1 MIKVGSK
8 VRCTISASQ
17 LSKEIGI
24 VKEIEDNIALVYY
37 PDLDERDLIDDV
49 TFLHNNNGKYK
60 EEKYIWLD
68 IKMIKEI
75 EEDIMFK
82 VGDKVRYVGDKYML
96 LKDATGIITSIHTN
110 GKNADVYYPDL
121 EECQKVCDYISL
133 HSCGGEYSEKKYL
146 YVDLKSLEIVEEAN
160 ADNIFKVGD
169 KVQIIKNTSCHGFSV
184 GQIVTIN
191 EEYGGKDEIYR
202 CVDDL
207 GNFWYVKKKEVCAVK
222 EFHSSHYEGKIEP
235 IEFIMANKMSFNRG
249 NIIKYATRACKKSG
263 QEKLDIHKIIDYAML
278 MAFEEGVDIDKD
290 DIIKLVNYRFDW
302 KKKRGDK

>member
-1 MIKVGSK
+1 MIKIGSK

-17 LSKEIGI
+17 LSAEVGI
-24 VKEIEDNIALVYY
+24 VKEIEDDIALVYY

-49 TFLHNNNGKYK
+49 AFLHNNNGKYK
-60 EEKYIWLD
+60 EEKYIWVD

-82 VGDKVRYVGDKYML
+82 VGDKV
-96 LKDATGIITSIHTN
+96 
-110 GKNADVYYPDL
+110 
-121 EECQKVCDYISL
+121 Q
-133 HSCGGEYSEKKYL
+133 
-146 YVDLKSLEIVEEAN
+146 IV
-160 ADNIFKVGD
+160 
-169 KVQIIKNTSCHGFSV
+169 KNTSCHGFKV
-184 GQIVTIN
+184 GQIVTIDDKYDN
-191 EEYGGKDEIYR
+191 KDGTYGCI
-202 CVDDL
+202 DDL
-207 GNFWYVKKKEVCAVK
+207 NDFWYVTKEEICAVE

-302 KKKRGDK
+302 KKNRGDK

>member
-1 MIKVGSK
+1 MKLNKNHPCYGCEENEIFCGRRYCGCSDLIGVSKNIEFCKECYDYRDCRYIDKSLVKNFKVGDR

-17 LSKEIGI
+17 LSAEVGI

-37 PDLDERDLIDDV
+37 PDLDEGDLIDDA

-75 EEDIMFK
+75 EEDTMFK
-82 VGDKVRYVGDKYML
+82 VGDKVRYVGEIYMP
-96 LKDATGIITSIHTN
+96 LKDATGIITSIHPN
-110 GKNADVYYPDL
+110 GENADVYYPDL
-121 EECQKVCDYISL
+121 DESQKVCGHISL
-133 HSCGGEYSEKKYL
+133 HNCGGEYSEKKYL
-146 YVDLKSLEIVEEAN
+146 YVDLKSLKIVE
-160 ADNIFKVGD
+160 
-169 KVQIIKNTSCHGFSV
+169 
-184 GQIVTIN
+184 
-191 EEYGGKDEIYR
+191 
-202 CVDDL
+202 
-207 GNFWYVKKKEVCAVK
+207 

-302 KKKRGDK
+302 KKIRGDK

>member
-1 MIKVGSK
+1 MVKVGSK

-17 LSKEIGI
+17 LSAEIGI

-75 EEDIMFK
+75 EEDTM
-82 VGDKVRYVGDKYML
+82 
-96 LKDATGIITSIHTN
+96 
-110 GKNADVYYPDL
+110 
-121 EECQKVCDYISL
+121 
-133 HSCGGEYSEKKYL
+133 
-146 YVDLKSLEIVEEAN
+146 
-160 ADNIFKVGD
+160 FKVGD
-169 KVQIIKNTSCHGFSV
+169 KVQIIKNTSCHGFV
-184 GQIVTIN
+184 PGQIVTIN

-207 GNFWYVKKKEVCAVK
+207 GDFWYVKKKEVCAVK

-235 IEFIMANKMSFNRG
+235 IEFIMANNMSFNRG

-302 KKKRGDK
+302 KKNRGDK

>member
-8 VRCTISASQ
+8 VRCTIGASQ
-17 LSKEIGI
+17 LSAEIGI
-24 VKEIEDNIALVYY
+24 VEEIEDNIALVYY
-37 PDLDERDLIDDV
+37 PDLDEGDLIDNV

-75 EEDIMFK
+75 GEDIM
-82 VGDKVRYVGDKYML
+82 L
-96 LKDATGIITSIHTN
+96 
-110 GKNADVYYPDL
+110 
-121 EECQKVCDYISL
+121 
-133 HSCGGEYSEKKYL
+133 
-146 YVDLKSLEIVEEAN
+146 
-160 ADNIFKVGD
+160 KVGD
-169 KVQIIKNTSCHGFSV
+169 KVQIIKNTSCHGFSI
-184 GQIVTIN
+184 GEIVTIDKEYD
-191 EEYGGKDEIYR
+191 EEDGSYGCIDNL
-202 CVDDL
+202 DD
-207 GNFWYVKKKEVCAVK
+207 FWYVSKEDMCAVK

-290 DIIKLVNYRFDW
+290 DIIKLVSYRFDW
-302 KKKRGDK
+302 KKNRGDK

>member
-75 EEDIMFK
+75 EENTMFK

-96 LKDATGIITSIHTN
+96 LKDATGIITSIHAN

-133 HSCGGEYSEKKYL
+133 HNCGGEYSEKKYI

-160 ADNIFKVGD
+160 EDNIFKVGD
-169 KVQIIKNTSCHGFSV
+169 KVQIIKNTSCHGFSIDE
-184 GQIVTIN
+184 IVTID
-191 EEYGGKDEIYR
+191 EEYDEEDGSYGCIGIL
-202 CVDDL
+202 DD
-207 GNFWYVKKKEVCAVK
+207 FWYVSKEDMRAVK

-278 MAFEEGVDIDKD
+278 MAIEENIELDRDELVKLID
-290 DIIKLVNYRFDW
+290 YRMNW
-302 KKKRGDK
+302 KKERGGK

>member
-17 LSKEIGI
+17 LSAEIGI

-75 EEDIMFK
+75 GDDIM
-82 VGDKVRYVGDKYML
+82 
-96 LKDATGIITSIHTN
+96 
-110 GKNADVYYPDL
+110 
-121 EECQKVCDYISL
+121 
-133 HSCGGEYSEKKYL
+133 
-146 YVDLKSLEIVEEAN
+146 
-160 ADNIFKVGD
+160 FKVGD
-169 KVQIIKNTSCHGFSV
+169 KVQIIKNTSCHGFSI
-184 GQIVTIN
+184 GEIVTIDKEYD
-191 EEYGGKDEIYR
+191 EEDGSYGCIDNL
-202 CVDDL
+202 DD
-207 GNFWYVKKKEVCAVK
+207 FWHVSKEDMCAVK

-235 IEFIMANKMSFNRG
+235 IEFIMANNMSFNRG

-302 KKKRGDK
+302 KKIRGDK

>member
-17 LSKEIGI
+17 LSTEIGI

-49 TFLHNNNGKYK
+49 VFLHNNNGKYK
-60 EEKYIWLD
+60 EEIYIWLD
-68 IKMIKEI
+68 IKTLKEI
-75 EEDIMFK
+75 GEDIMFK
-82 VGDKVRYVGDKYML
+82 VGDKVRYIGDKYVF
-96 LKDATGIITSIHTN
+96 LKDTTGIIASIYPN

-121 EECQKVCDYISL
+121 DESQKVCDHISL
-133 HSCGGEYSEKKYL
+133 HSCDGEYSENKYL
-146 YVDLKSLEIVEEAN
+146 YIELKSLEVVE
-160 ADNIFKVGD
+160 
-169 KVQIIKNTSCHGFSV
+169 
-184 GQIVTIN
+184 
-191 EEYGGKDEIYR
+191 
-202 CVDDL
+202 
-207 GNFWYVKKKEVCAVK
+207 
-222 EFHSSHYEGKIEP
+222 EFHSSHYEGQIEP

-302 KKKRGDK
+302 KKNRGDK

>member
-17 LSKEIGI
+17 LSEEIGV
-24 VKEIEDNIALVYY
+24 VKEIEDDIALVYY

-49 TFLHNNNGKYK
+49 TFLHNNNGKCK

-75 EEDIMFK
+75 EEDTMFK
-82 VGDKVRYVGDKYML
+82 VGDKVRYVGDKYMH
-96 LKDATGIITSIHTN
+96 LKDATGIITSIHAN

-121 EECQKVCDYISL
+121 DECQKVCDYISL
-133 HSCGGEYSEKKYL
+133 HNCGGEYSEKKYL
-146 YVDLKSLEIVEEAN
+146 YVDLKSLEITE
-160 ADNIFKVGD
+160 
-169 KVQIIKNTSCHGFSV
+169 
-184 GQIVTIN
+184 
-191 EEYGGKDEIYR
+191 
-202 CVDDL
+202 
-207 GNFWYVKKKEVCAVK
+207 

-302 KKKRGDK
+302 KKIRGDK

>member
-17 LSKEIGI
+17 LSAEVGI
-24 VKEIEDNIALVYY
+24 VEEIEDDIALVYY

-49 TFLHNNNGKYK
+49 VFLHNNNGKYK
-60 EEKYIWLD
+60 EEIYIWLD
-68 IKMIKEI
+68 IKTLKEI
-75 EEDIMFK
+75 GEDIMFK
-82 VGDKVRYVGDKYML
+82 VGDKVRYIGNKYIMVKDKI
-96 LKDATGIITSIHTN
+96 GII
-110 GKNADVYYPDL
+110 KDVGEKSTVYFPDL
-121 EECQKVCDYISL
+121 EEEQYAGDGTSL
-133 HSCGGEYSEKKYL
+133 HNCGGEYSEKKYL
-146 YVDLKSLEIVEEAN
+146 YLYTCNLELVEKAN
-160 ADNIFKVGD
+160 EDNVFKVGD
-169 KVQIIKNTSCHGFSV
+169 KVQIIKNTSCHGFSI
-184 GQIVTIN
+184 GEIVTIDKEYD
-191 EEYGGKDEIYR
+191 EEDGSYGCIDNL
-202 CVDDL
+202 DD
-207 GNFWYVKKKEVCAVK
+207 FWYVSKEDMCAVK

-302 KKKRGDK
+302 KKNRGDK

>member
-17 LSKEIGI
+17 LSAEVGI
-24 VKEIEDNIALVYY
+24 VKEIEDDIALVYY

-75 EEDIMFK
+75 GEDIMFK
-82 VGDKVRYVGDKYML
+82 VGDKVRYIGNKYIMVKDKI
-96 LKDATGIITSIHTN
+96 GII
-110 GKNADVYYPDL
+110 KDVGEKSTVYFPDL
-121 EECQKVCDYISL
+121 EEEQYAGDGISL
-133 HSCGGEYSEKKYL
+133 HNCGGEYSEKKYL
-146 YVDLKSLEIVEEAN
+146 YLYTCNLELVD
-160 ADNIFKVGD
+160 
-169 KVQIIKNTSCHGFSV
+169 
-184 GQIVTIN
+184 
-191 EEYGGKDEIYR
+191 
-202 CVDDL
+202 
-207 GNFWYVKKKEVCAVK
+207 
-222 EFHSSHYEGKIEP
+222 EFHSRHYNATIEP
-235 IEFIMANKMSFNRG
+235 IEYIMSNKLSFNRG

-302 KKKRGDK
+302 KKNRGDK